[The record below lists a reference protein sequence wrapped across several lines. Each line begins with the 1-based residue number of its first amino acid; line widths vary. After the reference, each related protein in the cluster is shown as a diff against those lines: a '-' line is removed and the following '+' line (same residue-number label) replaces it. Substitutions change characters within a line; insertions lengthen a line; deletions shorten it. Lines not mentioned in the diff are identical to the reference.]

1 MQQLDE
7 TIDALW
13 RMYEDNVTQSRHHE
27 TERAAIVGVV
37 FTIGAVLI
45 GLVTYDGAISGPSD
59 IAVAVFLMALGIF
72 GAGFSYKNYERSCY
86 HFQRAR
92 GFRQELD
99 AVYFKGR
106 LGEIN
111 QAADARHDASLGIFR
126 KMKLHRWWI
135 AINLFIVL
143 IAAVIVVLAAS

>member
-1 MQQLDE
+1 MRELDE
-7 TIDALW
+7 NIDALW
-13 RMYEDNVTQSRHHE
+13 RLYEDNVVQSRHHE

-45 GLVTYDGAISGPSD
+45 GLITYDGAIGGPSD
-59 IAVAVFLMALGIF
+59 VAVAVFLMMLGIF

-92 GFRQELD
+92 GFREALD
-99 AVYFKGR
+99 KTYFDGR
-106 LGEIN
+106 LGAIN
-111 QAADARHDASLGIFR
+111 KAADARHDAAFGMFR

-135 AINLFIVL
+135 AINLSIVL
-143 IAAVIVVLAAS
+143 IAAVIVVLAAT